1 MRAMEDANVQVND
14 VKETLRLAKVGLTT
28 TGPMND
34 PEYHAKLEA
43 SVAAVE
49 TWLISIGALPPR

>member
-1 MRAMEDANVQVND
+1 MQVED
-14 VKETLRLAKVGLTT
+14 VKETLRLAKIGLVT
-28 TGPMND
+28 TGPAND
-34 PEYHAKLEA
+34 PEYHERLEK